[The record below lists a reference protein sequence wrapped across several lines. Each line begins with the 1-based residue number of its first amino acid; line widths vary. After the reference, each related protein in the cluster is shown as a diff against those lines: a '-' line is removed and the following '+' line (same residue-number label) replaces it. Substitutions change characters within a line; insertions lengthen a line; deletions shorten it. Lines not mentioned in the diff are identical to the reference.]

1 MRRDGAV
8 LAVAVVAALVEI
20 ATGGGYRLYVI
31 AIVGLTAI
39 VGIGLNVLIGLTGQI
54 SLGYVGLRHRG
65 PTSSSAN

>member
-39 VGIGLNVLIGLTGQI
+39 VGIGLNVLIGLTGH
-54 SLGYVGLRHRG
+54 VGLRHRG